1 MTSAFI
7 CFLTSSIQHLETIK
21 EEVDMVGSDM
31 SDLFAAAAHQ
41 QQLSPH
47 GSVKSE
53 KDSKTGA
60 SFWPKPS
67 KVDTAVK
74 NSTVLTNLQRGN
86 IPTILQ
92 V

>member
-1 MTSAFI
+1 MAFFFI
-7 CFLTSSIQHLETIK
+7 CILQHLETIK
-21 EEVDMVGSDM
+21 EECLDMTGSDM
-31 SDLFAAAAHQ
+31 SELFAAAAHQ

-53 KDSKTGA
+53 KDSKSGA

-74 NSTVLTNLQRGN
+74 ASTVLTNLQRGN

-92 V
+92 VT